1 MACMLLSKGDICYLL
16 QQGIKKKTFTDARC
30 IHLLMISSGLDSIPF
45 LCDHLIRLFA
55 ACGCL
60 IEANKVFYKILVP
73 NVFTWNAII
82 SAHIESREY
91 LRGFQ
96 LYQEMQTNGVQPDHI
111 LYLTVLKACG
121 AIHNIDQGRQIHDQ
135 IIIHGLETDVYLGS
149 SIIDMYMKCMCLED
163 AHRVFDKLTNLN
175 IVAWNALISVYA
187 QQGHAEQSLQTF
199 EEMIS
204 KKVRPDNITFVNL
217 LSSCS
222 HGGLLEEGLKFFHA
236 MSTDYNVKPSIEHYG
251 CVVDLYGRAGQL
263 AEAEDFIAKYSLEK
277 QPLVWTNLLGACRL
291 YDDVERG
298 KRVAENI
305 LHLEAQD
312 SATYVLLASMC

>member
-1 MACMLLSKGDICYLL
+1 MMFKHMQYAGVMPNKVTLMTILNACIDLTALDEAQVIHGYVVMCG
-16 QQGIKKKTFTDARC
+16 FETDAF
-30 IHLLMISSGLDSIPF
+30 IGTALMNTYGKF
-45 LCDHLIRLFA
+45 
-55 ACGCL
+55 
-60 IEANKVFYKILVP
+60 
-73 NVFTWNAII
+73 
-82 SAHIESREY
+82 
-91 LRGFQ
+91 
-96 LYQEMQTNGVQPDHI
+96 
-111 LYLTVLKACG
+111 G
-121 AIHNIDQGRQIHDQ
+121 A
-135 IIIHGLETDVYLGS
+135 
-149 SIIDMYMKCMCLED
+149 LED
-163 AHRVFDKLTNLN
+163 ARNVFDRINDHDV
-175 IVAWNALISVYA
+175 IAWNALISVYA

-222 HGGLLEEGLKFFHA
+222 HGGLLEEGLKFFPA
-236 MSTDYNVKPSIEHYG
+236 MWKDYNVKPSIEHYG

-263 AEAEDFIAKYSLEK
+263 AEAEDFITKCSLEK

-298 KRVAENI
+298 KRAAKNI

>member
-175 IVAWNALISVYA
+175 IVAWNALISGYVNA
-187 QQGHAEQSLQTF
+187 GFCHLAIELFEKMQTEGF
-199 EEMIS
+199 
-204 KKVRPDNITFVNL
+204 KPDCFIF
-217 LSSCS
+217 
-222 HGGLLEEGLKFFHA
+222 
-236 MSTDYNVKPSIEHYG
+236 PSILKACGIVKNVQLGKCLHNKIRESG
-251 CVVDLYGRAGQL
+251 FEMDLAVGNALIDMYCKCETFH
-263 AEAEDFIAKYSLEK
+263 EA
-277 QPLVWTNLLGACRL
+277 
-291 YDDVERG
+291 
-298 KRVAENI
+298 
-305 LHLEAQD
+305 
-312 SATYVLLASMC
+312 